1 MILEEILINNINLKK
16 EKMETMKL
24 VFGNDSVDVE
34 DSNISTIVLQHDKS
48 VVNFKGEKW
57 KFERVEYDLDE
68 TGFTS
73 RSFIFKKVLDIL

>member
-1 MILEEILINNINLKK
+1 
-16 EKMETMKL
+16 METMKL

-34 DSNISTIVLQHDKS
+34 NSNISTIVLQNDKS

-57 KFERVEYDLDE
+57 KVERVEHDLNE

-73 RSFIFKKVLDIL
+73 RSFIFKKC

>member
-1 MILEEILINNINLKK
+1 MK
-16 EKMETMKL
+16 TMKL

-34 DSNISTIVLQHDKS
+34 DSNISTIVLQNDKS

-57 KFERVEYDLDE
+57 KVERVEYDLDE